1 MSQSAKQR
9 PTGLDRPI
17 VPKIIRAFSRANV
30 WLYRRTGGRIG
41 GKWRIGATFPHGIP
55 VLLLTTIGR
64 KTGARR
70 TAPLVYIED
79 GDRVVVAGSQ
89 GGLPKHPQWYLNLA
103 SSPEVEVQIGTKV
116 TNMRAR
122 DATPDER
129 ERLWPKLVAH
139 NADFADYQAWTD
151 RVIPVVILEPMS

>member
-1 MSQSAKQR
+1 MSHPAKR
-9 PTGLDRPI
+9 PAGLDRPI

-30 WLYRRTGGRIG
+30 WLYQKTGGRIG
-41 GKWRIGATFPHGIP
+41 GKWRIGATFPRGIP

-64 KTGARR
+64 KTGVRR

-79 GDRVVVAGSQ
+79 GGSIVVAGSQ

-103 SSPEVEVQIGTKV
+103 SNPEVEVQIGSSVRT
-116 TNMRAR
+116 MRAR
-122 DATPDER
+122 DATPGER
-129 ERLWPKLVAH
+129 EHLWPKLVLH

-151 RVIPVVILEPMS
+151 RMIPVVILEPAS

>member
-1 MSQSAKQR
+1 MSHPAKR
-9 PTGLDRPI
+9 PAGLDRPI

-30 WLYRRTGGRIG
+30 WLYQKTGGRIG
-41 GKWRIGATFPHGIP
+41 GKWRIGATFPRGIP

-64 KTGARR
+64 KTGVRR

-79 GDRVVVAGSQ
+79 GGRIVVAGSQ

-103 SSPEVEVQIGTKV
+103 SNPEVEVQIGSSVRT
-116 TNMRAR
+116 MRAR
-122 DATPDER
+122 DATPSER
-129 ERLWPKLVAH
+129 EHLWPKLVAH

-151 RVIPVVILEPMS
+151 RVIPVIILEPAT